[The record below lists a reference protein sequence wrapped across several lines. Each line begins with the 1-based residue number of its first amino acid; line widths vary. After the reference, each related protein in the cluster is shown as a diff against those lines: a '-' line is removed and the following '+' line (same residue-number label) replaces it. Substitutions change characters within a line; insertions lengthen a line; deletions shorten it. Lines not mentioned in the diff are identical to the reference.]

1 MELIL
6 PNMRGS
12 SAMDRASKTLLAR
25 ALYDNCP
32 DCSDELAFCR
42 GDILTILQQN
52 VPQSDGWWKC
62 LLHGRQGLAPANR
75 LQVLTDA
82 PADRPCPP
90 LLRAPEEALPSSQE
104 TYQVPTLL
112 SPPPPSP
119 VYEQMKSWV
128 EGPPPPTAQVY
139 ELPAPPASARIVCE
153 KTLSFSKQALLTVPR
168 PARASSPALPAQLYD
183 VPTQSRGPPA
193 LQEPKKQQLYD
204 IPTSAQKAGCSPPA
218 GQQSRQSVPVTS
230 TVALRKACYNTLP
243 NPQKSEWLYD
253 TPVPPEK
260 ADGRNA
266 SLTSFVEKSG
276 PHTLPT
282 CMSSFHS
289 PPNTR
294 ARSLTPDLHKNVS
307 MQKKLSVPEIPPHSF
322 LVPRDTFP
330 SDESVDYEVPSSFLV
345 LRVEQQNTKPNIYDI
360 PKAAPTVPQAVKELE
375 KADGAPENPVD
386 HNSSWFPRQATW
398 LSPEP
403 DRSSVNSSDGRA
415 SVVSSCSSAS
425 TDSSS
430 SCFSEES
437 AKEPS
442 LDLDS
447 AKGTVMALQ
456 QKVASA
462 VAGLMLFVSRKW
474 RFRDNLEA
482 NIDAIHR
489 ATDHIE
495 ESLREFLDFARGVC
509 GTACNLTNSNLQAR
523 IREQLQTVSNSY
535 QVLLETKDSLDSC
548 NWSLEV
554 LVMDEVQS
562 SPDDLERFVM
572 VARMVPEDIK
582 RFASMLIANARL
594 LFKQNCEKEETAHLT
609 PNAGFKL
616 AKCIQ
621 LPQREVEFPQR
632 SAPSIKQRQSE
643 LSPELLKENWTNA
656 CEQKLPNL
664 EEKEKPFLKQRL
676 DENEALEAQDP
687 SSPPR
692 RPLSQQDPEKKIHL
706 SEHCR
711 LYFGALF
718 KAIGV
723 FHSSLRHGQ
732 PPEVFITHSK
742 LIIMVGQKLVDTL
755 CKETQDRDLRNEIL
769 CSSNH
774 LCSLLKNLALATK
787 HAVLKYPSPTALGHL
802 QAEAEKLEQH
812 TRQFRGT
819 LE

>member
-1 MELIL
+1 
-6 PNMRGS
+6 MRGS

-82 PADRPCPP
+82 PTDEPGHAP
-90 LLRAPEEALPSSQE
+90 LRAPEEAPPSSKE
-104 TYQVPTLL
+104 SYQVPALL

-128 EGPPPPTAQVY
+128 QGPPPPTAQIY
-139 ELPAPPASARIVCE
+139 EIPAPAASARIVCE
-153 KTLSFSKQALLTVPR
+153 KTLSFSKQALFTVPR
-168 PARASSPALPAQLYD
+168 PAQASSPALPAQLYD
-183 VPTQSRGPPA
+183 VPTQSRGSPA
-193 LQEPKKQQLYD
+193 LKEPKKQQLYD
-204 IPTSAQKAGCSPPA
+204 VPTSTQRAGCSAPA
-218 GQQSRQSVPVTS
+218 GQRSRQSVPVMS
-230 TVALRKACYNTLP
+230 TVALRKPCYKTLP

-253 TPVPPEK
+253 TPVSPEK

-266 SLTSFVEKSG
+266 SLTSSVEKSG
-276 PHTLPT
+276 PHALPVCT
-282 CMSSFHS
+282 PSLHI
-289 PPNTR
+289 PPSTR

-307 MQKKLSVPEIPPHSF
+307 MQKKLSLPEIPPQSF
-322 LVPRDTFP
+322 LVPKDTFP
-330 SDESVDYEVPSSFLV
+330 SEESVSYKVPSSFLV

-360 PKAAPTVPQAVKELE
+360 PKAASTAAQAMKELE

-386 HNSSWFPRQATW
+386 RDGSWFPRQATW
-398 LSPEP
+398 P
-403 DRSSVNSSDGRA
+403 DRSSINSSDSRA
-415 SVVSSCSSAS
+415 SVVSSCSSTS

-442 LDLDS
+442 LDLDL
-447 AKGTVMALQ
+447 AKETVMALQ

-489 ATDHIE
+489 ATDHVE

-509 GTACNLTNSNLQAR
+509 GAACNLASSNLQAR
-523 IREQLQTVSNSY
+523 IRDQLQTVSNSY
-535 QVLLETKDSLDSC
+535 QVLLETKDTLDGC

-582 RFASMLIANARL
+582 RLASMLIANARL
-594 LFKQNCEKEETAHLT
+594 LFKQNCEKEEIVHST

-643 LSPELLKENWTNA
+643 LSPELLKKNWTNA
-656 CEQKLPNL
+656 CK
-664 EEKEKPFLKQRL
+664 
-676 DENEALEAQDP
+676 QDP
-687 SSPPR
+687 GSPPR
-692 RPLSQQDPEKKIHL
+692 RPSGQQDPEKKIHL

-723 FHSSLRHGQ
+723 FRSSLHHGQ

-755 CKETQDRDLRNEIL
+755 CQETQDRDLRNEIL
-769 CSSNH
+769 CSSNR
-774 LCSLLKNLALATK
+774 LCGLLKNLALATK

-802 QAEAEKLEQH
+802 RAEAEKLEQH
-812 TRQFRGT
+812 TRQFRDT